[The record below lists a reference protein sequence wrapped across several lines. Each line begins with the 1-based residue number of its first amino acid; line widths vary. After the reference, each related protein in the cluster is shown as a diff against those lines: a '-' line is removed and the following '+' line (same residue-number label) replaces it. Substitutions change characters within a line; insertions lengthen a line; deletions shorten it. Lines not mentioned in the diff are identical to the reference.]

1 MFFFCKSCCND
12 ENNKIKFHL
21 LQELLDDVTEM
32 DTKSLQNLL
41 IEQDK
46 QTQPV
51 YSWLCNSNY
60 SQFLLKFF
68 NEISNEFND
77 E

>member
-1 MFFFCKSCCND
+1 MKPWTF
-12 ENNKIKFHL
+12 I
-21 LQELLDDVTEM
+21 LQELLDDATEM
-32 DTKSLQNLL
+32 DAKSLQNLL

-46 QTQPV
+46 LTQPV

-68 NEISNEFND
+68 KEIAND
-77 E
+77 VVHDE